1 MKTSPH
7 FSAETL
13 RIDPEET
20 VAHLE
25 TAIRDIVA
33 RQLRRKGAVLGLS
46 GGIDSSVTAALCVR
60 ALGPDRVIGLFM
72 PEADTS
78 PESLRLGKLVADS
91 LGVRTFMEDITGM
104 LDAAGCYR
112 RRDEAIR
119 MVLPEYGE
127 GYRCKIVLPDLVDN
141 DGYSIFFLV
150 AQSPVGTEKR
160 ARLTAEAYRGIV
172 AATNCKQR
180 TRKLIEYYYAD
191 RFQMAVAGT
200 PNLLEYDQG
209 FFVKNGDGA
218 ADFKPIAHLYKSQV
232 YQLAGYLGVP
242 EEIRMRAPTT
252 DTYSLQ
258 QSQEEFYFSL
268 PLEKMDLCLYAR
280 NHDIPAADVGAATG
294 LTPAQVAR
302 VFSLIDSRRAAARY
316 LHQRPMLIDAPEI
329 I

>member
-112 RRDEAIR
+112 RRGGANC
-119 MVLPEYGE
+119 MGLSEYGE
-127 GYRCKIVLPDLVDN
+127 GYRCKIGLSHLVDH
-141 DGYSIFFLV
+141 DWDFIFF
-150 AQSPVGTEKR
+150 SIGR
-160 ARLTAEAYRGIV
+160 
-172 AATNCKQR
+172 
-180 TRKLIEYYYAD
+180 
-191 RFQMAVAGT
+191 
-200 PNLLEYDQG
+200 
-209 FFVKNGDGA
+209 
-218 ADFKPIAHLYKSQV
+218 
-232 YQLAGYLGVP
+232 
-242 EEIRMRAPTT
+242 
-252 DTYSLQ
+252 
-258 QSQEEFYFSL
+258 
-268 PLEKMDLCLYAR
+268 
-280 NHDIPAADVGAATG
+280 
-294 LTPAQVAR
+294 AQV
-302 VFSLIDSRRAAARY
+302 
-316 LHQRPMLIDAPEI
+316 
-329 I
+329 